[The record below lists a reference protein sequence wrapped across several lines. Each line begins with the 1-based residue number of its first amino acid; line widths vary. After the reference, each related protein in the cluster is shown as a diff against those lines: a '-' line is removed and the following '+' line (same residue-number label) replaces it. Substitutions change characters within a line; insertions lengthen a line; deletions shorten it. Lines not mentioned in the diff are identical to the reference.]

1 MLLADDTPR
10 ETENNIPYDIEFLDG
25 VFTHLAIVDNPRYE
39 RANIVFNSKTVV
51 KNENYKEQM
60 IERIFQEAFD
70 EVLEELKQDEKF
82 NA

>member
-10 ETENNIPYDIEFLDG
+10 KTENNIPYDIEFLDG